1 MLEEVYNYLHD
12 FGFTS
17 IDLDRIEKE
26 NNELFFSSISEVR
39 KNIYFLKENYLED
52 TDIIDLIRKNPY
64 ILTERTNRLEALDEI
79 YKGELIIDYESM
91 IELIK
96 NNPETYTASPVEL
109 QKIIDFLK
117 NKNCTID
124 TIKSLFIKNPEIIS
138 MKFEDFEKAIKFN

>member
-1 MLEEVYNYLHD
+1 MREEVYDYLHD
-12 FGFTS
+12 YGFS
-17 IDLDRIEKE
+17 AIELNKIEKE
-26 NNELFFSSISEVR
+26 NESMFFTSVSEVR
-39 KNIYFLKENYLED
+39 KNIKFLEEKYLDNED
-52 TDIIDLIRKNPY
+52 IVNIVINNPFM
-64 ILTERTNRLEALDEI
+64 LTEKDNRLEALENI
-79 YKGELIIDYESM
+79 YGLLCIDYESM

-124 TIKSLFIKNPEIIS
+124 TIKNLFIKNPRIIS